1 LRDIHPDEQMLKR
14 EPDFSAKIQELE
26 KMKISELKKY
36 EKTVKREL
44 NEVDDMFNAC
54 HSQAQLQALQDRI
67 LKSLNDVCKKAAKKC
82 S

>member
-1 LRDIHPDEQMLKR
+1 MLKR

-44 NEVDDMFNAC
+44 NEVDDIFNAC

-67 LKSLNDVCKKAAKKC
+67 LKILNDVCKKAAKKC

>member
-1 LRDIHPDEQMLKR
+1 MLKR
-14 EPDFSAKIQELE
+14 EPDFSSKIQELE
-26 KMKISELKKY
+26 KMKIAELKKY

-54 HSQAQLQALQDRI
+54 HSQAQLQVLQDRI

>member
-1 LRDIHPDEQMLKR
+1 MLKR

-26 KMKISELKKY
+26 KMKIAELKKY

-44 NEVDDMFNAC
+44 NEVDDVFNAC

-67 LKSLNDVCKKAAKKC
+67 LKSLNEVCKKAAKKC

>member
-1 LRDIHPDEQMLKR
+1 MLKR
-14 EPDFSAKIQELE
+14 EPDFSSKIQELE
-26 KMKISELKKY
+26 KIKIAELKKY

>member
-1 LRDIHPDEQMLKR
+1 MLKR
-14 EPDFSAKIQELE
+14 EPDFSSKIQELE
-26 KMKISELKKY
+26 KMKIAELKKY

-54 HSQAQLQALQDRI
+54 HSQAQLYALQDRI